1 MKEDPS
7 EKIEWD
13 LEELKQ
19 AYIRNAEEY
28 DRLMKKEEEED
39 VWGLILLAKIDM
51 NFVLVQE

>member
-19 AYIRNAEEY
+19 AYIWNAEEY
-28 DRLMKKEEEED
+28 DKLMKQEED
-39 VWGLILLAKIDM
+39 D
-51 NFVLVQE
+51 E

>member
-1 MKEDPS
+1 MEEE

-28 DRLMKKEEEED
+28 DKLMKKEDEVENDE
-39 VWGLILLAKIDM
+39 
-51 NFVLVQE
+51 

>member
-1 MKEDPS
+1 MEEE

-28 DRLMKKEEEED
+28 DRIMKKEMED
-39 VWGLILLAKIDM
+39 DD
-51 NFVLVQE
+51 E

>member
-1 MKEDPS
+1 MEEE

-28 DRLMKKEEEED
+28 DKVMKKEEEDDE
-39 VWGLILLAKIDM
+39 
-51 NFVLVQE
+51 

>member
-1 MKEDPS
+1 MEEE

-28 DRLMKKEEEED
+28 DKLMKKEEENDE
-39 VWGLILLAKIDM
+39 
-51 NFVLVQE
+51 

>member
-1 MKEDPS
+1 MEEE

-28 DRLMKKEEEED
+28 DKLMKKEEDDDE
-39 VWGLILLAKIDM
+39 
-51 NFVLVQE
+51 